1 VNDYEEELLPVPSA
15 AQRHNQ
21 MLIEDPD
28 DAYMGNRGGLGSA
41 APSLSPQRNLG
52 PMLANDDDMSM
63 SLGMPKLQEMLSAKK
78 HAKARGQFNT
88 LMHNKR
94 AADPRTK
101 TGQQTEANVQ
111 DMFGL
116 AAPRIQG
123 VGTFLQNMFDGG
135 APRVQG
141 FNKVFGRKAGNF
153 RSEDRKNLKRLGF
166 FGRLKRAVMGE
177 SDAPKRTWMERLFG
191 ARKTPKELT
200 TSEKGAFKAQ
210 RKGASWA
217 DALAPLKDD
226 GSAKWEDWKDEEK
239 ASGSVVQIE
248 DKVPAQAQAQAQVDE
263 EDSLQS
269 KEVPQQQFIEE
280 EEKEQDDNQTI
291 DDNSIDND
299 DDDDDDPRKEDLDQQ
314 FFHNYMKSLFK

>member
-1 VNDYEEELLPVPSA
+1 MQTA
-15 AQRHNQ
+15 AQRNNRL
-21 MLIEDPD
+21 LIEDPD
-28 DAYMGNRGGLGSA
+28 DAYIGNRGGLGSA
-41 APSLSPQRNLG
+41 APSLAPQRNLG
-52 PMLANDDDMSM
+52 PLLANDDDMSM
-63 SLGMPKLQEMLSAKK
+63 SLGMPKLQEMLNAKR
-78 HAKARGQFNT
+78 HAKARGHFNT
-88 LMHNKR
+88 LMHNNR
-94 AADPRTK
+94 AANPWTK

-116 AAPRIQG
+116 AAPRITG
-123 VGTFLQNMFDGG
+123 VGTLLQNMFDGG

-141 FNKVFGRKAGNF
+141 FGKLFGRKAGNF

-166 FGRLKRAVMGE
+166 FGRLKRAVMGD

-191 ARKTPKELT
+191 ARKAPKELT

-217 DALAPLKDD
+217 DALAPMNDN
-226 GSAKWEDWKDEEK
+226 GTAKFEDWKGEEE

-248 DKVPAQAQAQAQVDE
+248 ENAPAQQLAQPQSDE
-263 EDSLQS
+263 ESSLMS
-269 KEVPQQQFIEE
+269 NEVPPQQFIEE

-299 DDDDDDPRKEDLDQQ
+299 DDDDDDPRKKDLDQQ
-314 FFHNYMKSLFK
+314 FFQNYMKSLFK

>member
-1 VNDYEEELLPVPSA
+1 
-15 AQRHNQ
+15 
-21 MLIEDPD
+21 
-28 DAYMGNRGGLGSA
+28 
-41 APSLSPQRNLG
+41 
-52 PMLANDDDMSM
+52 
-63 SLGMPKLQEMLSAKK
+63 MPKLQEMTNAKK
-78 HAKARGQFNT
+78 HAKARGIFNT

-94 AADPRTK
+94 AADQWTK

-111 DMFGL
+111 NMFGE
-116 AAPRIQG
+116 A
-123 VGTFLQNMFDGG
+123 T
-135 APRVQG
+135 PRVQG
-141 FNKVFGRKAGNF
+141 FGKLFGRKAGNF
-153 RSEDRKNLKRLGF
+153 RAAEKEGRENLGF

-217 DALAPLKDD
+217 DALAPMNDN
-226 GSAKWEDWKDEEK
+226 GTAKFEDWKDEEE

-248 DKVPAQAQAQAQVDE
+248 DKCPCTGAMAQPQSDE
-263 EDSLQS
+263 ESPLMS
-269 KEVPQQQFIEE
+269 NEVPQQQFIEE

-299 DDDDDDPRKEDLDQQ
+299 DDDDDDPRKKDLDQQ
-314 FFHNYMKSLFK
+314 FFHNYMQSLFKK